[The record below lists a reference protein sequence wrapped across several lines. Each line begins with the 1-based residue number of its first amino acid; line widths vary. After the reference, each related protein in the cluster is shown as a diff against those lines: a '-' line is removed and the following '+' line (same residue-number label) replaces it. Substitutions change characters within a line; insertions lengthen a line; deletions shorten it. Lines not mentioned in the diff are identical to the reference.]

1 VVNRP
6 TDAELLDLLRATTD
20 VPQFQPRPPRKPGMI
35 DAFAPQEET
44 AEELRLREFELSRS
58 EYDEEQAMM
67 ARVEDDQEP
76 WRELMRDVGRLR

>member
-6 TDAELLDLLRATTD
+6 TDAELIELLRATTA
-20 VPQFQPRPPRKPGMI
+20 PPLTPKRWGNSAIPG
-35 DAFAPQEET
+35 AVESET
-44 AEELRLREFELSRS
+44 SEQIRLREFELSRA
-58 EYDEEQAMM
+58 EYDEEQAVM